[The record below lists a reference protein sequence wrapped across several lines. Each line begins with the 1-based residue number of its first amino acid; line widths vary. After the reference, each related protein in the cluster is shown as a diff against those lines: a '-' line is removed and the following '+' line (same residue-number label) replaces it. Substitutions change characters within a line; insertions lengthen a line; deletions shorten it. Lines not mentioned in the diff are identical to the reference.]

1 VTAELI
7 QSRNVLEQVR
17 DNFIIPS
24 MIFVTRNGKEEGP
37 YSEEE
42 VKRKLIS
49 NRFAINDL
57 ARFEGDSEWIP
68 LSRLLNLR
76 ELLGSGMSA
85 PTMRPTLVWLIS
97 AIIIAYF
104 VSSITLLLWLRMRIS
119 PHEWANEQGKPM
131 GEMLSTGNLVSVSIF
146 AALPVLAAIALFRL
160 RKSALYLFGATLV
173 FDLGQVFYY
182 GFKDGWPS
190 AIGAEPVYV
199 LIPWAIEIAL
209 IAYSLRLVRKGVLK

>member
-1 VTAELI
+1 
-7 QSRNVLEQVR
+7 
-17 DNFIIPS
+17 
-24 MIFVTRNGKEEGP
+24 
-37 YSEEE
+37 
-42 VKRKLIS
+42 
-49 NRFAINDL
+49 
-57 ARFEGDSEWIP
+57 
-68 LSRLLNLR
+68 
-76 ELLGSGMSA
+76 
-85 PTMRPTLVWLIS
+85 
-97 AIIIAYF
+97 
-104 VSSITLLLWLRMRIS
+104 MRIS